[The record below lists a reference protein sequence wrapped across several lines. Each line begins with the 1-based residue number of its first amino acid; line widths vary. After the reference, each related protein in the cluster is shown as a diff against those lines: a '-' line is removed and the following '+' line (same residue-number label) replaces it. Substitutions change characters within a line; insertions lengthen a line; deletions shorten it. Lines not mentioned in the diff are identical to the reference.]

1 MSGAHRHHRHE
12 PQGRQDPAGRVAAH
26 HREGHGIVRIGYP
39 IGIRTLEVLRKEQ
52 LNPHMLRLTIGG
64 PALDGFHSHQADD
77 HVKIVFPDADGT
89 LRLPTATAE
98 LALDWPR
105 PLPTT
110 RKYTVR
116 RYAADTREL
125 DLDFVVHAGGIAS
138 EWARAA
144 RPGDPVAIAGPPGAK
159 AFSHACDHYVFAID
173 ATALPAAA
181 RWLEESPHDV
191 SADLVI
197 ETSHPEEHAY
207 PLAHRDGV
215 RITRLVREDDRSRLA
230 ATVTALALP
239 DLSPSAPVLPTPAL
253 PDPALPDP
261 ALPDPAG
268 ARVFLF
274 AAGEAEDIKPLRAW
288 AKGRLDALFTGYWKR
303 GVAGLED

>member
-1 MSGAHRHHRHE
+1 MSTPPQHHRPE
-12 PQGRQDPAGRVAAH
+12 PQGRQDPGGRVAAH
-26 HREGHGIVRIGYP
+26 HREGRGIARIGYP
-39 IGIRTLEVLRKEQ
+39 IGIRTVEVLRTEQ
-52 LNPHMLRLTIGG
+52 LNPHMLRLTLGG
-64 PALDGFHSHQADD
+64 PALDGFHTHQADD
-77 HVKIVFPDADGT
+77 HVKLVFPDADGA
-89 LRLPTATAE
+89 LRLPTANAE

-116 RYAADTREL
+116 RFDADTREL

-144 RPGDPVAIAGPPGAK
+144 RPGDQIAIAGPPGAK
-159 AFSHACDHYVFAID
+159 AFPHVYDHYVFAVD
-173 ATALPAAA
+173 ATALPATA
-181 RWLEESPHDV
+181 RWLEESPQDV

-197 ETSHPEEHAY
+197 ETGHQDEHAY

-215 RITRLVREDDRSRLA
+215 RITRLVREDDRSHLA

-239 DLSPSAPVLPTPAL
+239 TSPTSATSSAP
-253 PDPALPDP
+253 
-261 ALPDPAG
+261 
-268 ARVFLF
+268 RVFLF
-274 AAGEAEDIKPLRAW
+274 AAGEAQDIKPLRAW